1 MKKTNRVF
9 LFVISLLA
17 GVVIVTWQF
26 MQTERFGAFLNER
39 VGRELFKRY
48 GVTASFQKFE
58 IGLIPLA
65 TRIVN
70 LELEYGDTYL
80 TAGKLGLEFGLRDIF
95 SDSFSIGN
103 VVLKDAI
110 VYLPEQKK
118 KNEAKEFN
126 WKEAFNIYKNEFISK
141 LPFELRGLE
150 IIGSII
156 NIDNYEL
163 QVIKG
168 RLGFFPNLLTSSFSL
183 GFEEK
188 MFESLGV
195 EKFSKL
201 KLNGAEG
208 EIQVSSTN
216 IRLKNLKLLAQNNYL
231 EATGKVLNTEDI
243 QGIKLD
249 AFLDLNTFKKIIPEE
264 KINPDL
270 VPTGFLSVSSVFDG
284 KLSKPNG
291 QIELK
296 GTQILSPFFSFG
308 ALKGRLKLED
318 ERLKIL
324 SAQGWQKS
332 GSLKVTEP
340 LDIYDLTKR
349 EIIWPT
355 AFLEAQNIFTNEL
368 IFFLPTL
375 DNAKAFLTGPFR
387 LSIKRDAL
395 QVKTFEGFEIKDF
408 FLLGKTGKNI
418 LENPKFYMGAGSTI
432 DVSFN
437 GRVNFDTSLSFQGS
451 NLNLRGEVSG
461 KEVDVEMLDTSTVDL
476 KEFGPISGLKLEGQG
491 PVKGTI
497 KGPLNDATFIFR
509 LSPDNFKMLGFSLG
523 KIGGTLNYSLKR
535 STLQL
540 LGLRG
545 AYEGLEY
552 DGDGSIDF
560 SNEKDALN
568 LKFGIQKASLK
579 DSSVALKPIFE
590 PLMKYLKH
598 TSFNYRANVEMRGGL
613 SIPKMKVRGEFDA
626 SNILILSEDIESLK
640 GRFSLLDN
648 KMTFK
653 DIYAK
658 KVSGSLKG
666 EGDYDLGEKSYSYR
680 GTLANLRVKDVF
692 YYRLLNLGLDGDAYG
707 EFYGVGDKNVFSS
720 RSHIRLTNSTV
731 ENVRL
736 NDSILTIYNNKND
749 LFFTT
754 SVLGGEMKGEGYIN
768 LSGEK
773 NKKSALSL
781 KLNTQNLRG
790 FAGVLGKHNIANQA
804 IRGGMSASATGDFYI
819 SDLSGVNFTAT
830 LDRLNFSYPGVRIS
844 KLENPLKVEIENGE
858 FKNWN
863 YQLKG
868 DGFLLKS
875 KGEGNLNTKFKLEH
889 NFSLNSSLAELIT
902 DNIEKAQGVVN
913 GEHLLLGSLKNINQ
927 FLKLRGKGLNYKA
940 KALPGIFSDF
950 EFFFLLEDNVLLVK
964 KAEGVYGNG
973 KISGKGAVKFKFPF
987 PEVNLGVSVEKS
999 RFPIL
1004 KKSGVVVSGELGLK
1018 GESLPYNLEGALA
1031 IIQGEVIDEM
1041 NELASSAI
1049 NNESYQRFIPV
1060 GYLEGNVSF
1069 INTDI
1074 SLNSFSPIQI
1084 KNGMIDLGL
1093 GGNLKI
1099 FGSIFSPKFNGEL
1112 LIENPENK
1120 FLFKG
1125 HEFVLS
1131 EGLVRFIDGARKESP
1146 ELRFS
1151 GVARINDYDVFINLN
1166 GPADNM
1172 NVEMTSNPPLSQE
1185 DILSLLTLGVT
1196 SDVSRNL
1203 GERQRQSVTTLSI
1216 GSLIMDQLKIN
1227 QSLNDSLG
1235 VRLSIQP
1242 EFIEDE
1248 NSLLEGRT
1256 DDRVGGNRF
1265 RSSTVLKVQK
1275 RVSKKV
1281 NLSLSSTVGGSVDQS
1296 QEMNVNYKINKSWSL
1311 EGVYEV
1317 RSNDEL
1323 EQELPDSVGADVKYQ
1338 WSF

>member
-1 MKKTNRVF
+1 MKKTNKVF
-9 LFVISLLA
+9 IFVISLLA
-17 GVVIVTWQF
+17 GVVIITWQF
-26 MQTERFGAFLNER
+26 MQTERFGSLLNER
-39 VGRELFKRY
+39 IGKEVFKRY
-48 GVTASFQKFE
+48 GVRASFQRFE
-58 IGLIPLA
+58 IGLVPLA

-70 LELEYGDTYL
+70 LELEYEDTYL
-80 TAGKLGLEFGLRDIF
+80 TAGKLGLEFGFRDIF
-95 SDSFSIGN
+95 SDSFSVGN
-103 VVLKDAI
+103 ILLSDAI
-110 VYLPEQKK
+110 VYLPKIQKK
-118 KNEAKEFN
+118 KEGEDLD
-126 WKEAFNIYKNEFISK
+126 WKEAFKVYKNEFITK
-141 LPFELRGLE
+141 LPFKLRGLE
-150 IIGSII
+150 VKNSIL
-156 NIDNYEL
+156 NADDFEL
-163 QVIKG
+163 QIIKSQ
-168 RLGFFPNLLTSSFSL
+168 LGFFPNLLISSFSL
-183 GFEEK
+183 AFEDK
-188 MFESLGV
+188 MFKSMGLENL
-195 EKFSKL
+195 SKL
-201 KLNGAEG
+201 RVNGAEG
-208 EIQVSSTN
+208 EVQLSESN
-216 IRLKNLKLLAQNNYL
+216 IRLKNLRLLAQNNYL
-231 EATGKVLNTEDI
+231 DVTGKVLKNENL
-243 QGIKLD
+243 QGLKAD
-249 AFLDLNTFKKIIPEE
+249 AFIDLGLLKKVIPEDKVNLDLI
-264 KINPDL
+264 
-270 VPTGFLSVSSVFDG
+270 PTGSLSVSSSFDG
-284 KLSKPNG
+284 ELKKPVG
-291 QIELK
+291 EIKLK
-296 GTQILSPFFSFG
+296 GTQINSTVYSFG
-308 ALKGRLKLED
+308 ALKANLMLESEKLKV
-318 ERLKIL
+318 I
-324 SAQGWQKS
+324 SAEGWQRS
-332 GSLKVTEP
+332 GSLKLTEP
-340 LDIYDLTKR
+340 LDIFDIQEKKIL
-349 EIIWPT
+349 WPT
-355 AFLEAQNIFTNEL
+355 AFMEAKDIFTNEVL
-368 IFFLPTL
+368 FFLPAL
-375 DNAKAFLTGPFR
+375 NKAKAYLTGPFR
-387 LSIKRDAL
+387 FSINKSSL
-395 QVKTFEGFEIKDF
+395 EIKTFEGFEVKNF
-408 FLLGKTGKNI
+408 FLKGKNEKNI
-418 LENPKFYMGAGSTI
+418 LENPKFYLGAGSSI
-432 DVSFN
+432 KAAFN
-437 GRVNFDTSLSFQGS
+437 GDVEVDTSISFLGS
-451 NLNLRGEVSG
+451 NLNLKGTLNKE
-461 KEVDVEMLDTSTVDL
+461 EVDIAMQDSSKVNL
-476 KEFGPISGLKLEGQG
+476 KEFGPIAGLSLEGQG
-491 PVKGTI
+491 PVEGSI
-497 KGPLNDATFIFR
+497 RGPLNDVEFGFK
-509 LSPDNFKMLGFSLG
+509 LNPNNFKMLGFSLG
-523 KIGGTLNYSLKR
+523 SISGTLNYSLNK
-535 STLQL
+535 SLLQL
-540 LGLRG
+540 IGLRG
-545 AYEGLEY
+545 AYRGLEY
-552 DGDGSIDF
+552 AGGGTIDF
-560 SNEKDALN
+560 SSESDALN
-568 LKFGIQKASLK
+568 LKFGIEKASLK
-579 DSSVALKPIFE
+579 DSSVALKPIFD

-598 TSFNYRANVEMRGGL
+598 TSFNYKAKLEMRGGL
-613 SIPKMKVRGEFDA
+613 SIPKMKVRGSLDA
-626 SNILILSEDIESLK
+626 SNILIFSEDIESL
-640 GRFSLLDN
+640 RSQFSLIDN
-648 KMTFK
+648 KVSFK
-653 DIYAK
+653 NLYAK

-666 EGDYDLGEKSYSYR
+666 EGDYHLGDKSFSYR

-720 RSHIRLTNSTV
+720 RSHIRLTNSNV

-736 NDSILTIYNNKND
+736 NDSILTVYNNKND

-754 SVLGGEMKGEGYIN
+754 SVLGGELKGEGYLN
-768 LSGEK
+768 LSGKK

-781 KLNTQNLRG
+781 KLNTQNLRS
-790 FAGVLGKHNIANQA
+790 FAGVLGKHNIVNQA
-804 IRGGMSASATGDFYI
+804 IRGGISASATGDFYV
-819 SDLSGVNFTAT
+819 SDMSGVNFKAT
-830 LDRLNFSYPGVRIS
+830 LDRLNFSYPGVRIQ
-844 KLENPLKVEIENGE
+844 KLEKPLKVEIENGV
-858 FKNWN
+858 FKNWD
-863 YQLKG
+863 YLLKG
-868 DGFLLKS
+868 DGILVKS
-875 KGEGNLNTKFKLEH
+875 KGEGDLNTKFKLVH
-889 NFSLNSSLAELIT
+889 DFSLNSSLSELVT
-902 DNIEKAQGVVN
+902 ENIEKAQGVVR
-913 GEHLLLGSLKNINQ
+913 GEHLLLGSLKNLNQ
-927 FLKLRGKGLNYKA
+927 FLKLEGKELNFKA
-940 KALPGIFSDF
+940 KALPGIFSNFD
-950 EFFFLLEDNVLLVK
+950 FFFLLEDNVLLVK
-964 KAEGVYGNG
+964 KAEGIYGNG
-973 KISGKGAVKFKFPF
+973 KIAGKGAVKFKFPF
-987 PEVNLGVSVEKS
+987 PEVDLAVNVEKS

-1004 KKSGVVVSGELGLK
+1004 KKSGVVVSGEMALK
-1018 GESLPYNLEGALA
+1018 GETLPYRLEGALA

-1099 FGSIFSPKFNGEL
+1099 FGSIFNPKFNGEL